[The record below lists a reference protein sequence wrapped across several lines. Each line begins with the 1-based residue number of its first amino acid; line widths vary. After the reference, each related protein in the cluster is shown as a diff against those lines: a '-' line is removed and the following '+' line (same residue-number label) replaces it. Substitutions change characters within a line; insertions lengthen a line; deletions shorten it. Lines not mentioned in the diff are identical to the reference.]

1 MAKISAAEA
10 EKRLGDY
17 MKDKGGRQRT
27 IPPVNRMIQEMIRK
41 EPVFMFNVGPWGA
54 RVNMGSFGYY
64 FIPPNTVGAPMEWNK
79 LPPTKSAAGVYV
91 PDLWEEGDARVS
103 DPKQEYAAFRPLPG
117 LMLEPMPKDQDTCEW
132 NMQDEGRYFAEQM
145 LGVGIGHDMNTSW
158 IRKGCFIAAGEEPTE
173 VELKDARAL
182 LMKFMA
188 EQVLDADRAWA
199 AGPARAEA
207 IIRPE
212 IHHVC
217 ADWLNLEDR
226 DWLRG
231 TSPVG
236 RVKCMGCGAMTDA
249 GVATCPNG
257 HIVDAAAYKAFMAQQ
272 AAMQKAIA

>member
-1 MAKISAAEA
+1 MAKISAVEA
-10 EKRLGDY
+10 EKRMGEY
-17 MKDKGGRQRT
+17 MKNKTGRHRT
-27 IPPVNRMIQEMIRK
+27 IPPVNGMIQTMIR
-41 EPVFMFNVGPWGA
+41 ENTVHCFSVGPWGS

-64 FIPPNTVGAPMEWNK
+64 FIPPCVVGAPMEWVK
-79 LPPTKSAAGVYV
+79 LPLPKVAAGVYV
-91 PDLWEEGDARVS
+91 PDVWEEGDARVTE
-103 DPKQEYAAFRPLPG
+103 PKKEYAAFRPLPG
-117 LMLEPMPKDQDTCEW
+117 LMMEPLPTDMDVCSW
-132 NMQDEGRYFAEQM
+132 NQQDEGKYFANEM
-145 LGVGIGHDMNTSW
+145 LGVGIGHDTNTSW
-158 IRKGCFIAAGEEPTE
+158 IRKGCFVAEGKEPTTK
-173 VELKDARAL
+173 ELGIAREQ

-199 AGPARAEA
+199 AGPQRAEA

-217 ADWLNLEDR
+217 AEWMNLEDR

-257 HIVDAAAYKAFMAQQ
+257 HIVDAVAYKAFMAQQ
-272 AAMQKAIA
+272 AAMQKAIG